1 MASVQATTS
10 VQRRRR
16 WSAAEKKAM
25 IQEADQQGLSIAAAA
40 RKYGIH
46 PNQIFR
52 WRKLMHEGALSA
64 VRSNEG
70 VSVSEVKELR
80 KQIRDLEYLL
90 DRKTMEMEILKFAL
104 HLFIREKT
112 PS

>member
-1 MASVQATTS
+1 MAPVQATTS
-10 VQRRRR
+10 VKRRRR
-16 WSAAEKKAM
+16 WSTAEKKAM

-52 WRKLMHEGALSA
+52 WRKLMHEGALSFG
-64 VRSNEG
+64 RYNEG